1 MGAASC
7 NGGIG
12 FHMRLKMAIH
22 LFAVCTAFIASI
34 SISAAATKAG
44 VIDAAYGEF
53 SVSPPTPNTV
63 FVCHGFGCK
72 YRAEWDLTPGD
83 RAKLAQ
89 FLAAGRSSP
98 EAERKAVAA
107 AGAWFDKRVGPV
119 AGTANHVA
127 RAGAKYMYDVRQ
139 FDCIDSSRNT
149 TSLLLVLDQL
159 NLLRHHDVDVPVAR
173 GFFLDGRPPHAT
185 AVLVEKTSG
194 SKWSIDSW
202 TVGYGEALEVMPLER
217 WKSLD

>member
-1 MGAASC
+1 
-7 NGGIG
+7 
-12 FHMRLKMAIH
+12 MRPKMTFFLYAFCAV
-22 LFAVCTAFIASI
+22 FAASI
-34 SISAAATKAG
+34 SVSSAATKPG
-44 VIDAAYGEF
+44 VIEAAYGEF
-53 SVSPPTPNTV
+53 PVAPPTSRIV

-72 YRAEWDLTPGD
+72 YRAEWDLTDSD

-89 FLAAGRSSP
+89 LLAAGRSSP

-119 AGTANHVA
+119 AGTQNHVA
-127 RAGAKYMYDVRQ
+127 RAGAKYMYDVHQ

-159 NLLRHHDVDVPVAR
+159 NLLRHHDVAMPEAR

-185 AVLVEKTSG
+185 AVLVEKASG
-194 SKWSIDSW
+194 TKWSFDSW